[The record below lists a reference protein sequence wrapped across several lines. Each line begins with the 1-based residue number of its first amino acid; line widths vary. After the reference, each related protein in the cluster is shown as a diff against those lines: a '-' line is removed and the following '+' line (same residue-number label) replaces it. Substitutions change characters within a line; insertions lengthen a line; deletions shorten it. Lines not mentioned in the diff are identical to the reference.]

1 MRCGKFPIALLVVAQ
16 VAQSAAAYE
25 YPLSSSAVREAYFLG
40 SRKDEKTTEFLA
52 QYVRRFPLPALGP
65 HVAEIEVRTPLQ
77 QVVKRAKDALPG
89 YSAFQAQKEYQ
100 ANPDRIVVRVRVYLT
115 PTYGGYNRPKDFW
128 RDFKISVAHH
138 DAIEPKKVTGDPQY
152 SIGIGDL
159 IGAEVLLEFDTGQI
173 ASELLRIEVR
183 TPDGQVVTTEFD
195 LRKLR

>member
-1 MRCGKFPIALLVVAQ
+1 M
-16 VAQSAAAYE
+16 S
-25 YPLSSSAVREAYFLG
+25 
-40 SRKDEKTTEFLA
+40 TE
-52 QYVRRFPLPALGP
+52 P
-65 HVAEIEVRTPLQ
+65 
-77 QVVKRAKDALPG
+77 
-89 YSAFQAQKEYQ
+89 
-100 ANPDRIVVRVRVYLT
+100 
-115 PTYGGYNRPKDFW
+115 

-159 IGAEVLLEFDTGQI
+159 IGAEVLLEFDTSQI